1 MIPDKIQ
8 KAYYSIREVAEIM
21 NISRWKTV
29 QIINIMEDH
38 GILRSGKNR
47 YGRKR
52 FTEKQ
57 LNQILNN

>member
-8 KAYYSIREVAEIM
+8 KAYYSIREVSEIM
-21 NISRWKTV
+21 NISRWKAV
-29 QIINIMEDH
+29 QIINVMEQRN
-38 GILRSGKNR
+38 ILRSGKNR

-57 LNQILNN
+57 LNQILDN